1 MLGSW
6 MEKLR
11 TLVVAGC
18 LALLVAVTAGR
29 GFAAQAPAAAQS
41 FENPAAAV
49 TALVDALRTGRPE
62 AVQTVLGPGSERLL
76 RSGDKVADAAE
87 RQKFLSAFDAK
98 HEIVGAAPDRMTLQ
112 VGAEDWPLPIPLMQ
126 VGGGWRFD
134 AAAGA
139 QELVNRRIGRNEI
152 AAIRTEL
159 AYVDAQ
165 KAFFAM
171 TGQAGSAEY
180 APRLRSSPGKFDGL
194 YWPASAGESASP
206 LEPLVDQAREEGYP
220 VDPGAGERR
229 PYHGYYFRI
238 LTAQGPNTPEGARSY
253 FANGRM
259 TSGFGL
265 VGWPAT
271 YGVSGIMSFIV
282 NQDGTVF
289 QKDLGPRTESV
300 ASTMKTYDPD
310 LTWVKVEVVN

>member
-6 MEKLR
+6 MGKPR

-18 LALLVAVTAGR
+18 LALLVGVTAGR
-29 GFAAQAPAAAQS
+29 GCAAQAPAAAQS

-180 APRLRSSPGKFDGL
+180 APRLLSSPGKFDGL
-194 YWPASAGESASP
+194 YWPASAGEPASP
-206 LEPLVDQAREEGYP
+206 LEPLV
-220 VDPGAGERR
+220 ERR
-229 PYHGYYFRI
+229 ARKATRLI
-238 LTAQGPNTPEGARSY
+238 RGPASAGPITGIT
-253 FANGRM
+253 FA
-259 TSGFGL
+259 S
-265 VGWPAT
+265 
-271 YGVSGIMSFIV
+271 
-282 NQDGTVF
+282 
-289 QKDLGPRTESV
+289 
-300 ASTMKTYDPD
+300 
-310 LTWVKVEVVN
+310 